1 MSVPVSGL
9 FVAILNLHENDA
21 KKNLNLYENDA
32 KKTTVLRM
40 RMMLRQIELRPN
52 QVPPEE
58 GSTCSSR
65 APAGLRAIIFRRA
78 RFTWRKDTKSQNNN

>member
-32 KKTTVLRM
+32 KK
-40 RMMLRQIELRPN
+40 N
-52 QVPPEE
+52 YC
-58 GSTCSSR
+58 STNADDAPTNRAETKPSS
-65 APAGLRAIIFRRA
+65 
-78 RFTWRKDTKSQNNN
+78 T

>member
-9 FVAILNLHENDA
+9 FEPILNLHENDA

-40 RMMLRQIELRPN
+40 RMMLR
-52 QVPPEE
+52 
-58 GSTCSSR
+58 
-65 APAGLRAIIFRRA
+65 
-78 RFTWRKDTKSQNNN
+78 